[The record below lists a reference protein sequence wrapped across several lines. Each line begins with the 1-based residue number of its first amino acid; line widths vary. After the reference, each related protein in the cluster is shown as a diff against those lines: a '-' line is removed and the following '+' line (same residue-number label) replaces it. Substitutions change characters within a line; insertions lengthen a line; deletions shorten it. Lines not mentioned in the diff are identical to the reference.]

1 MVGAPI
7 IGRSPHPLDGTGGIS
22 VLSESSRST
31 ARLLFAAMMIIA
43 SSGPLAHAQQTK
55 PAIVGIPPFSD
66 CGLSSLP
73 ANPEISH
80 EANPKASVPKWSCAP
95 PYQIPVFAPP
105 VDDGVALSTL
115 LEASGV
121 SSLVNVG
128 WMGATAGHFCDATLR
143 QIAVITNVGNSS
155 LALLGGPAPVYLGGT
170 ESGVFLPSNK
180 DQHNNT
186 VSQWRGAAAGRFNLK
201 SAYDDIVAVRQVGVA
216 GAPDLVIGSA
226 TADCTGSNL
235 IASGAIGTTANS
247 DWVGVAV
254 GAFDSSHRQL
264 IAMLRTGG
272 GQKGTQL
279 VLVDPNSR
287 PLRILARQDLDA
299 NVSKPSAWKGLAAGR
314 LDGGTV
320 DELVAV
326 REVGDG
332 HSATVL
338 VYKWGADNQFDLV
351 AQTGFG
357 NTNNSDWVGVAV
369 GDFNADG
376 RASIAL
382 LKNKHSDFSIF
393 ALPAGTSNGVR
404 ELVKVTSDDLD
415 SVSGQNWTSLV
426 ATDWLAGDQGAD
438 ELIALRTV
446 DGTHYRENVLVYGNV
461 FHVLAK
467 RSALEGTKAQYDQLS
482 GSGSPDYQIGLPALV
497 SGPQPQPSPNIAQL
511 KQVLRDTHTNTFVW
525 QLIQPYDYTNLV
537 AFLDATKDFGVD
549 GKQLRVWANIIEP
562 HATGSGDC
570 SSPENT
576 PQFTSWNAT
585 DYFARDVFY
594 HESLCNDMAAWASV
608 LGRLAQDYPHLVGL
622 AIDDFIFDIQ
632 LGSSGH
638 FTPDL
643 IAQMESNLRSQA
655 PWMSLIPT
663 VYYPPLMHDHPR
675 WMDLPLA
682 LDTMLFYF
690 KNEKQGTGPCAP
702 SDCLMPDGSRPQP
715 NACLAGVGP
724 STAAGLPLQPTGE
737 CANKT
742 VPNASGEFED
752 VFKLLVPG
760 RKLLGGVYFTGH
772 SEFGEPHPAYDFQLT
787 GQILNDSRF
796 YGALAYVLQQLPPG
810 ETCPSQV
817 PDTYPFKYCIV
828 RRVFGAHP

>member
-1 MVGAPI
+1 M
-7 IGRSPHPLDGTGGIS
+7 
-22 VLSESSRST
+22 LSESLRFT
-31 ARLLFAAMMIIA
+31 ARLLLAAMTIA
-43 SSGPLAHAQQTK
+43 STGPLAKAAETK
-55 PAIVGIPPFSD
+55 PAILVPPLND
-66 CGLSSLP
+66 CGLSGPP
-73 ANPEISH
+73 ANPGISP
-80 EANPKASVPKWSCAP
+80 EANGKAAAPKWSCTP
-95 PYQIPVFAPP
+95 PYQVPVFTPP
-105 VDDGVALSTL
+105 ADDGVALSTL

-128 WMGATAGHFCDATLR
+128 WMGATAGHFCDATPS
-143 QIAVITNVGNSS
+143 QIAVITNAGDSS
-155 LALLGGPAPVYLGGT
+155 LSLLGGPAPVYLG
-170 ESGVFLPSNK
+170 VFQDFLPSNK
-180 DQHNNT
+180 DRHNNT
-186 VSQWRGAAAGRFNLK
+186 VSQWRGAAAITTPSNVQNKNTVPQSREAAAGRFGLG
-201 SAYDDIVAVRQVGVA
+201 SPYEDIVAVRHVGIA
-216 GAPDLVIGSA
+216 DAPDLVIGSV
-226 TADCTGSNL
+226 TANCTGANL
-235 IASGAIGTTANS
+235 IASGTIGTTANS

-254 GAFDSSHRQL
+254 GTFDGSHQM
-264 IAMLRTGG
+264 IAMLRTGN

-279 VLVDPNSR
+279 VLVDPS
-287 PLRILARQDLDA
+287 LRIFASQDLDTD
-299 NVSKPSAWKGLAAGR
+299 VSKPSDWKGLAAGR

-326 REVGDG
+326 RKVGDG

-338 VYKWGADNQFDLV
+338 VYKWGADNKFDLV

-357 NTNNSDWVGVAV
+357 NTNNSDWTGVAV

-382 LKNKHSDFSIF
+382 QKNEHSDFSIF
-393 ALPAGTSNGVR
+393 ALPPGASNGVR
-404 ELVKVTSDDLD
+404 DLVKVASDDLD
-415 SVSGQNWTSLV
+415 SASGQNWTGLV
-426 ATDWLAGDQGAD
+426 ATDWLTGDEGAD

-446 DGTHYRENVLVYGNV
+446 DGLHYRENVLVYGNV

-482 GSGSPDYQIGLPALV
+482 TSGSPDFQIGVPPLV
-497 SGPQPQPSPNIAQL
+497 SGQQPQPSPNIAAL
-511 KQVLRDTHTNTFVW
+511 KQVLRDTHTNTFNW

-537 AFLDATKDFGVD
+537 AFLDATRDFGVD

-562 HATGSGDC
+562 HATGTGSC

-576 PQFTSWNAT
+576 PQFTSWNAL
-585 DYFARDVFY
+585 DYFASDVFY
-594 HESLCNDMAAWASV
+594 HQSLCNDMAAWANV
-608 LGRLAQDYPHLVGL
+608 LGRLAQDYPQLVGL

-643 IAQMESNLRSQA
+643 IARMESNLRSQA

-663 VYYPPLMHDHPR
+663 VYYPPLMKDHPR
-675 WMDLPLA
+675 WMDLQLA

-702 SDCLMPDGSRPQP
+702 SNCLMPDGTRPQP

-724 STAAGLPLQPTGE
+724 STATGAPLKPTGE

-742 VPNASGEFED
+742 VPNASGEFGD
-752 VFKLLVPG
+752 VFKLMVPG

-787 GQILNDSRF
+787 GQILTDSRF
-796 YGALAYVLQQLPPG
+796 YGALAYILQQLPPS